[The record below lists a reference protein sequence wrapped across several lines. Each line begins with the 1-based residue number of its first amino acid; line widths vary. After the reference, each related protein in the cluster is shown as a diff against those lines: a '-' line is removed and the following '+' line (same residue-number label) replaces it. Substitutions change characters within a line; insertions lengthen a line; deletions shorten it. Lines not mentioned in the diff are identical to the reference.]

1 MSSNYFSRRAF
12 LLGAASA
19 AVTVGLGCNVV
30 AQSGLFPGV
39 DPAIDARKSAYTRE
53 KLRGES
59 WEGIITAADGTP
71 FTRASQEGY
80 PAMVLDN
87 SYANICGYRSKSFG
101 LTGLRKLY
109 ENELCY
115 AEKAHGYGSTLTTT
129 INSSLQKEAYRLTT
143 GYRGSVVLLD
153 AGSGAAIA
161 LSDRSSATVE
171 FDANGITA
179 EKMAEY
185 NSQSNFWYPP
195 STTCC
200 LQPGSVQKVV
210 DAAAIISSGI
220 PQEYTDT
227 GISQTGIQNAGH
239 SLYGDIGVKTMLV
252 KSVNTYAADM
262 TPRVGSECFSETLDR
277 FFYNHSVELDW
288 GGGATLNPTIAF
300 DPDDIGGWSQL
311 CIGHGAIQTSPLH
324 IALMLGSVLH
334 PEGGMVQPFMV
345 RQVTRESGLVVHH
358 EDGGNILST
367 AIPEDSVREQ
377 LIQALSETAA
387 SYHLSVPGGGIVVAK
402 TGTATKENS
411 DKSNVFLAFALQ
423 SPSGR
428 RFAGAISR
436 ENVDGSSNQ
445 LKPLAAE
452 FIQCILEE
460 EKTIV

>member
-39 DPAIDARKSAYTRE
+39 DPAIDARKSVYARE
-53 KLRGES
+53 QLRAQS
-59 WEGIITAADGTP
+59 FEGIITAADGTP
-71 FTRASQEGY
+71 FTQASQEGY

-87 SYANICGYRSKSFG
+87 SFANICGYRSKSFG

-115 AEKAHGYGSTLTTT
+115 AEKAHGHGSTLTTT
-129 INSSLQKEAYRLTT
+129 ICANLQRKAYELTAA
-143 GYRGSVVLLD
+143 GYRSSVVLLD
-153 AGSGAAIA
+153 VDSGAIITLA
-161 LSDRSSATVE
+161 DRPTATLE

-179 EKMAEY
+179 DKMAEY
-185 NSQSNFWYPP
+185 NSQPNFWYPP

-239 SLYGDIGVKTMLV
+239 SVYGGDVGVKTMLV

-262 TPRVGSECFSETLDR
+262 TPRVGSRCFSETLDR
-277 FFYNHSVELDW
+277 FFYNHTIELGW
-288 GGGATLNPTIAF
+288 GATLSPTIAF

-324 IALMLGSVLH
+324 MALMLGSVLH

-367 AIPEDSVREQ
+367 AIPESSVREQ
-377 LIQALSETAA
+377 LVQALSETAA
-387 SYHLSVPGGGIVVAK
+387 GYHLSVPGGIVVAK
-402 TGTATKENS
+402 TGTATIENS

-445 LKPLAAE
+445 LKPIAAE
-452 FIQCILEE
+452 FINYILEE

>member
-1 MSSNYFSRRAF
+1 MKNEYFSRRAF
-12 LLGAASA
+12 LLALSSMAA
-19 AVTVGLGCNVV
+19 TIGLGFTTIK
-30 AQSGLFPGV
+30 QSGLFPGA
-39 DPAIDARKSAYTRE
+39 DPAVDARKNAYARE
-53 KLRGES
+53 QLRGQS
-59 WEGIITAADGTP
+59 YEGIITAADGTP
-71 FTRASQEGY
+71 FTQASQEGY

-129 INSSLQKEAYRLTT
+129 INSSLQKEAYRLTA
-143 GYRGSVVLLD
+143 GYRSSVILLD
-153 AGSGAAIA
+153 VDSGAVITLA
-161 LSDRSSATVE
+161 DRPSETVE
-171 FDANGITA
+171 FNANGITA
-179 EKMAEY
+179 DKMAAY
-185 NSQSNFWYPP
+185 NSLPNFWYPA

-210 DAAAIISSGI
+210 DAAAIISSSI

-227 GISQTGIQNAGH
+227 GTSQTGIQNAGH
-239 SLYGDIGVKTMLV
+239 SVYGDMGLKTMLV

-262 TPRVGSECFSETLDR
+262 TPRVGSECFLRTLEE
-277 FFYNHSVELDW
+277 FYYNKSIELDW
-288 GGGATLNPTIAF
+288 GATLNPRITF

-311 CIGHGAIQTSPLH
+311 CIGQGAVQTSPLH
-324 IALMLGSVLH
+324 MALMLGSVLH
-334 PEGGMVQPFMV
+334 PEGGMLQPFMV
-345 RQVTRESGLVVHH
+345 REITRESGLVVHH
-358 EDGGNILST
+358 EDGGNSLST
-367 AIPEDSVREQ
+367 ALPDDVVRQQ
-377 LIQALSETAA
+377 LLQALAETAA
-387 SYHLSVPGGGIVVAK
+387 GYHLSVPGGIVVAK

-445 LKPLAAE
+445 LKPIVAE
-452 FIQCILEE
+452 FINYILEE
-460 EKTIV
+460 EKNIV

>member
-1 MSSNYFSRRAF
+1 MKNEYFSRRAF
-12 LLGAASA
+12 LLALSSMAA
-19 AVTVGLGCNVV
+19 TIGLGFTTIE
-30 AQSGLFPGV
+30 QSGLFPG
-39 DPAIDARKSAYTRE
+39 DPAVDARKNVYARE
-53 KLRGES
+53 QLRGQS
-59 WEGIITAADGTP
+59 YEGIITAADGTP
-71 FTRASQEGY
+71 FTQASQEGY

-129 INSSLQKEAYRLTT
+129 INSSLQKEAYRLTA
-143 GYRGSVVLLD
+143 GYRSSVILLD
-153 AGSGAAIA
+153 VDSGAVITLA
-161 LSDRSSATVE
+161 DRPSETVE
-171 FDANGITA
+171 FNANGITA

-185 NSQSNFWYPP
+185 NSQPNFWYPA

-227 GISQTGIQNAGH
+227 GTSQTGIQNAGH
-239 SLYGDIGVKTMLV
+239 SVYGDMGLKTMLV

-262 TPRVGSECFSETLDR
+262 TPRVGSECFSRTLEE
-277 FFYNHSVELDW
+277 FYYNKSIELDW
-288 GGGATLNPTIAF
+288 GATLNPRITF

-311 CIGHGAIQTSPLH
+311 CIGQGAVQTSPLH
-324 IALMLGSVLH
+324 MALMLGSVLH
-334 PEGGMVQPFMV
+334 PEGGMLQPFMV
-345 RQVTRESGLVVHH
+345 REITRESGLVVHH
-358 EDGGNILST
+358 EDGGNSLST
-367 AIPEDSVREQ
+367 ALPDDVVRQQ
-377 LIQALSETAA
+377 LLQALAETAA
-387 SYHLSVPGGGIVVAK
+387 GYHLSVPGGIVVAK

-411 DKSNVFLAFALQ
+411 DRANVFLAFALQ

-460 EKTIV
+460 EENII

>member
-1 MSSNYFSRRAF
+1 MKNEYFSRRAF
-12 LLGAASA
+12 LLALSSMAA
-19 AVTVGLGCNVV
+19 TIGLGFTTIE
-30 AQSGLFPGV
+30 QSGLFPG
-39 DPAIDARKSAYTRE
+39 DPAVDARKNAYARE
-53 KLRGES
+53 QLRGQS
-59 WEGIITAADGTP
+59 YEGIITAADGTP
-71 FTRASQEGY
+71 FTQASQEGY

-129 INSSLQKEAYRLTT
+129 INSSLQKEAYRLTA
-143 GYRGSVVLLD
+143 GYRSSVILLD
-153 AGSGAAIA
+153 VDSGAVITLA
-161 LSDRSSATVE
+161 DRPSETVE
-171 FDANGITA
+171 FNANGITA
-179 EKMAEY
+179 DKMAEY
-185 NSQSNFWYPP
+185 NSQPNFWYPP

-227 GISQTGIQNAGH
+227 GTSQTGIQNAGH
-239 SLYGDIGVKTMLV
+239 SVYGDMGLKTMLV

-262 TPRVGSECFSETLDR
+262 TPRVGSECFLRTLEE
-277 FFYNHSVELDW
+277 FYYNKSIELDW
-288 GGGATLNPTIAF
+288 GATLNPRITF

-324 IALMLGSVLH
+324 MALMLGSVLH
-334 PEGGMVQPFMV
+334 PEGQMTQPFMV

-358 EDGGNILST
+358 EDGGNSLST
-367 AIPEDSVREQ
+367 ALPDDVVRQQ
-377 LIQALSETAA
+377 LLQALAETAA
-387 SYHLSVPGGGIVVAK
+387 GYHLSVPGGIVVAK

-445 LKPLAAE
+445 LKPIVAE
-452 FIQCILEE
+452 FINYILEE
-460 EKTIV
+460 EKNIV